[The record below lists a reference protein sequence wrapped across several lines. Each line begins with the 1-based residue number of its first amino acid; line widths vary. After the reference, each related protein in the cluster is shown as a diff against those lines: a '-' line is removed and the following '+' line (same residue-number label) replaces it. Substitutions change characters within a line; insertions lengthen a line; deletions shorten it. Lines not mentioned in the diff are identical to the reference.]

1 MAAVANDR
9 DDHFSV
15 FIFICEHILESVS
28 HVEEGVAVADPA
40 LDQSG
45 AHPGPIKAF
54 VAADKSCLAV
64 FICPGDYFSPKRIKL
79 NRVLKNVTVK
89 FNCCL
94 LLSAVLVVH
103 ILSVVFIVL
112 SRDE

>member
-1 MAAVANDR
+1 VAGVADDR

-15 FIFICEHILESVS
+15 FTFICEHILESVS
-28 HVEEGVAVADPA
+28 HVEEGFAVADPA

-45 AHPGPIKAF
+45 AHPCPVKAF

-64 FICPGDYFSPKRIKL
+64 FVCPGDYFSPNKVKSS
-79 NRVLKNVTVK
+79 VKNVTVK

-103 ILSVVFIVL
+103 KLSVVFIVL
-112 SRDE
+112 SWDE